1 MNAEHKRK
9 DVTKSTK
16 RHLTSCS
23 RQNHNKQS
31 PTAFPLCTKK
41 HLCEQDMSYTG
52 ALYLTKVIQII
63 IFQAQPSN
71 GRKP

>member
-9 DVTKSTK
+9 DVTRSTK
-16 RHLTSCS
+16 RHLTSCY

-31 PTAFPLCTKK
+31 LHRVSHVYKK

>member
-1 MNAEHKRK
+1 MQNIKGKMSQDLRK
-9 DVTKSTK
+9 GISRPATVKIIISKASTV
-16 RHLTSCS
+16 
-23 RQNHNKQS
+23 
-31 PTAFPLCTKK
+31 FPVCTKK

-71 GRKP
+71 GHKP